1 MKLLYKITFLA
12 IFTLSTAI
20 IAQKTDNKKIE
31 EFNTNSD
38 VIINLNTR
46 YSDIEIET
54 WNKNRVVIEATIE
67 IFGASK
73 EKEEQIRQ
81 NWNFKAIGNRNEIS
95 VTSKTMGFPIDKI
108 MHTNRDFEHLQDF
121 DFDFDFPEISVGNLA
136 ILDSLRV
143 VMPNEIHF
151 PELMVLPDLENF
163 QFSFDSMSFD
173 YDKYKKDQNYLK
185 EWQEEM
191 KRNLEKMQI
200 EIKENSAKH
209 KEELKAAQEE
219 RKKHMIERKKHM
231 AELQK
236 ERAAKLKEAAKY
248 RKEVLER
255 RQEEMLERR
264 YKVRDILAENDKIKI
279 KRIIKIKA
287 PKDAKFNMNVSYGSV
302 SFPN

>member
-1 MKLLYKITFLA
+1 MKLLYKITL
-12 IFTLSTAI
+12 ITLFTCSTVV
-20 IAQKTDNKKIE
+20 IAQNTSNSMIE

-54 WNKNRVVIEATIE
+54 WNKNKVVIEATVE

-73 EKEEQIRQ
+73 EKEAQIRQ
-81 NWNFKAIGNRNEIS
+81 NWDFKAIGNKNEIN

-108 MHTNRDFEHLQDF
+108 MHANRDFEHLQDF
-121 DFDFDFPEISVGNLA
+121 DFEFPEISVGNLA

-151 PELMVLPDLENF
+151 PELMVLPDLENLK
-163 QFSFDSMSFD
+163 FSFDSMSFD

-219 RKKHMIERKKHM
+219 RKKHMLERKKHM

-236 ERAAKLKEAAKY
+236 ERADKLKEATKY
-248 RKEVLER
+248 RKEVLEK
-255 RQEEMLERR
+255 RQEEMRERR

>member
-1 MKLLYKITFLA
+1 MKLLYKITL
-12 IFTLSTAI
+12 ITLFTCSTVI
-20 IAQKTDNKKIE
+20 IAQNTGNSKIE

-54 WNKNRVVIEATIE
+54 WNKNKVVIEATVE

-73 EKEEQIRQ
+73 EKEAQIRQ
-81 NWNFKAIGNRNEIS
+81 NWDFKAIGNKNEIN

-108 MHTNRDFEHLQDF
+108 MHANRDFEHLQDF
-121 DFDFDFPEISVGNLA
+121 DFEFPEISVGNLA

-143 VMPNEIHF
+143 VMPNEINF
-151 PELMVLPDLENF
+151 PELMVLADLEKLK
-163 QFSFDSMSFD
+163 FSFDSMSFD

-219 RKKHMIERKKHM
+219 RKKHMLERKKHV

-236 ERAAKLKEAAKY
+236 ERAIELKEAAKY
-248 RKEVLER
+248 RKEVHKK

-264 YKVRDILAENDKIKI
+264 YKVRDILAENDKI
-279 KRIIKIKA
+279 RINRVIKIKA

-302 SFPN
+302 KFPN

>member
-1 MKLLYKITFLA
+1 MKLLYKITL
-12 IFTLSTAI
+12 ITLFTCSTVI
-20 IAQKTDNKKIE
+20 IAQNTGNSKIE

-73 EKEEQIRQ
+73 EKEAQIRQ
-81 NWNFKAIGNRNEIS
+81 NWDFKAIGNKNEIN

-108 MHTNRDFEHLQDF
+108 MHTNRDFEHLQ
-121 DFDFDFPEISVGNLA
+121 DFDFPEISVGNLA

-151 PELMVLPDLENF
+151 PELMVLPDLENLK
-163 QFSFDSMSFD
+163 FSFDSMSFD

-219 RKKHMIERKKHM
+219 RKKHMLERKKHM

-236 ERAAKLKEAAKY
+236 ERAAKLKEATKY
-248 RKEVLER
+248 RKEVLDK
-255 RQEEMLERR
+255 RQEEMRERR

-279 KRIIKIKA
+279 KRTIKIKA

>member
-20 IAQKTDNKKIE
+20 IAQKTSNKKIE

-81 NWNFKAIGNRNEIS
+81 NWNFKAIGNKNEIN

-108 MHTNRDFEHLQDF
+108 MHTNRDLEHLQDF

-151 PELMVLPDLENF
+151 PELMVLPDLENL

>member
-20 IAQKTDNKKIE
+20 IAQKTSNKKIE

-54 WNKNRVVIEATIE
+54 WNKNKVVIEATVE

-73 EKEEQIRQ
+73 EKEAQIRQ
-81 NWNFKAIGNRNEIS
+81 NWDFKAIGNKNEIN

-108 MHTNRDFEHLQDF
+108 MHANRDFEHLQDF
-121 DFDFDFPEISVGNLA
+121 DFEFPEISVGNLA

-151 PELMVLPDLENF
+151 PELMVLPDLENLK
-163 QFSFDSMSFD
+163 FSFDSMSFD

-219 RKKHMIERKKHM
+219 RKKHMLERKKHM

-236 ERAAKLKEAAKY
+236 ERADKLKEATKY
-248 RKEVLER
+248 RKEVLEK
-255 RQEEMLERR
+255 RQEEMRERR

>member
-1 MKLLYKITFLA
+1 MKLLYKVSLITLL
-12 IFTLSTAI
+12 TCSTVI
-20 IAQKTDNKKIE
+20 IAQNTGNSKIE

-54 WNKNRVVIEATIE
+54 WNKNKVVIEATIE

-73 EKEEQIRQ
+73 EKEAQIRQ
-81 NWNFKAIGNRNEIS
+81 NWDFKAIGNKNEIN

-108 MHTNRDFEHLQDF
+108 MHANRDFEHLQDF
-121 DFDFDFPEISVGNLA
+121 DVEFPEISVGNLA

-151 PELMVLPDLENF
+151 PELMVLPDLENLK
-163 QFSFDSMSFD
+163 FSFDSMSFD

-191 KRNLEKMQI
+191 KRKLEKMQI

-219 RKKHMIERKKHM
+219 RKKHMLERKKHM

-236 ERAAKLKEAAKY
+236 ERAAKLKEATKY
-248 RKEVLER
+248 RKEVLEK
-255 RQEEMLERR
+255 RQEEMREKR

-279 KRIIKIKA
+279 KRTIKIKA
-287 PKDAKFNMNVSYGSV
+287 PKDARFNMNVSYGSL